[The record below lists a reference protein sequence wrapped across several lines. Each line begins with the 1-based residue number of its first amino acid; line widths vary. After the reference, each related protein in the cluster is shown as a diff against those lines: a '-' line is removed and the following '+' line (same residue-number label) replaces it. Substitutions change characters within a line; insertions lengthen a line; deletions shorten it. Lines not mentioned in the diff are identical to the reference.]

1 MGKSA
6 KPKICYICYRNS
18 PETNIEH
25 YSRAVAD
32 NGFDVSILAI
42 SDTDEETFEVLD
54 GKKIYRIPLNG
65 EPNKRRT
72 RLSFIL
78 KAVRFLN
85 KHDFA
90 IVHMES
96 SCKYFCLIKIL
107 TSSNAKFIY
116 HSMSYPISSSHLK
129 VVRRMIFLFVESLFM
144 DRVIVQSEEL
154 REKLIGIRN
163 LKRTGVVPVGFNR
176 KFFYPIGEN
185 EKRMMRSSLN
195 IPKNHPVLV
204 YCGVIAKLRQLDR
217 LIMAFEKVH
226 RTCDDVKLLM
236 VGDGDALEEIKALAR
251 SLQIEKSI
259 IFTGRIPHDEVVNYI
274 GMADIGISYIPI
286 NENYNYNPPLKTFEY
301 LACGLPTIAT
311 RTVSNCKIATDGFS
325 GILVDDTPEAF
336 AMAIISLLKDKNK
349 QAFLRK
355 NARKSIMA
363 FDFGHLARSN
373 LIPLYKSLLD
383 NISLEIGKTK

>member
-1 MGKSA
+1 MDKSA
-6 KPKICYICYRNS
+6 KPKICYICYRSS
-18 PETNIEH
+18 PETNLEH
-25 YSRAVAD
+25 YSKAVAD
-32 NGFDVSILAI
+32 NWFDVTILAT
-42 SDTDEETFEVLD
+42 SDTGEETFEVLD

-65 EPNKRRT
+65 EPKKRRN

-78 KAVRFLN
+78 KVVLFLN
-85 KHDFA
+85 KHDFS
-90 IVHMES
+90 IVHIHS
-96 SCKYFCLIKIL
+96 SCKYFSLIKIL
-107 TSSNAKFIY
+107 TSNRAKFIY
-116 HSMSYPISSSHLK
+116 HTTSYPISSSYLK

-163 LKRTGVVPVGFNR
+163 LKRTEVVPVGFNR

-185 EKRMMRSSLN
+185 EKRMMRNSLN
-195 IPKNHPVLV
+195 IHENYPVLV

-217 LIMAFEKVH
+217 LIEAFERVH
-226 RTCDDVKLLM
+226 QIYGASKLLM
-236 VGDGDALEEIKALAR
+236 IGDGNALEEIKALAR

-311 RTVSNCKIATDGFS
+311 RTVSNCKIITDAFN
-325 GILVDDTPEAF
+325 GILVDDTPEAV
-336 AMAIISLLKDKNK
+336 AVAIISLLKDKNK

-363 FDFGHLARSN
+363 FDFGHLAKTR
-373 LIPLYKSLLD
+373 LIPLYESLLGV
-383 NISLEIGKTK
+383 N